1 MLLARLSLAD
11 FRNYQS
17 LEIELQPGITTFVGA
32 NGQGKTNLI
41 EAVNYVATLGSHRV
55 ASDNPLV
62 RAGSTQ
68 AIVRAELKRDL
79 QSTLVE
85 IEINP
90 GRANRVRINR
100 SPVPR
105 PREVLGLL
113 RAVIFAPEDLSLVKG
128 DPSERRRFLD
138 DLLVSRNPR
147 FAAVRADY
155 DRVLRQRNSLLKSVQ
170 GSRPGNTPTT
180 LSVWDDHLLDLGA
193 ELISGRLNLIS
204 SLKPYVVAAYET
216 VAGVG
221 SDVDMNY
228 VAAASGISATNSER
242 ADVRVALAQALSER
256 QREELARGLT
266 LVGPHRDEMFL
277 GLRGL
282 PVRGY
287 ASHGES
293 WSCALA
299 LRLGAFDLLRSEGLE
314 DEPMLILDD
323 VFAELDTRRRDRLAQ
338 VAAAARQVL
347 VTAAVAADVPAGMGG
362 VTLKVSEGQVDVL

>member
-1 MLLARLSLAD
+1 VLLARLSLAD

-55 ASDNPLV
+55 ASDTPLV

-138 DLLVSRNPR
+138 NLLVSRNPR

-242 ADVRVALAQALSER
+242 ADVRVALAQALSEK

-362 VTLKVSEGQVDVL
+362 VTLKVNEGQVDVL

>member
-1 MLLARLSLAD
+1 VLLARLSLAD